1 MNYQK
6 FVQAAFRY
14 TDWISPSIWRM
25 FWIPQPTHNPP
36 PPRVHHLSQSW
47 LILGYLC
54 VSTGSFV
61 YAIFYFFCFLLPS
74 CLEKLLEWCLM
85 DRKGPSPQYCTS
97 VCFYILRTACHCHV
111 LFTVGFVFAHYTN
124 LCFDTVTLKKS
135 KLYKVSDM
143 KRKKNGCYISFCIP
157 VNVFCSKGFC
167 LLMWII
173 QWAVPYVL
181 RVFLG
186 GWGGVSIDV
195 YLLISEGKMMWYCL
209 Y

>member
-1 MNYQK
+1 MKN
-6 FVQAAFRY
+6 VL
-14 TDWISPSIWRM
+14 DSPTH
-25 FWIPQPTHNPP
+25 PQPTPP
-36 PPRVHHLSQSW
+36 PHPPGASFKSVLAYSGLSVCVDW
-47 LILGYLC
+47 KLC
-54 VSTGSFV
+54 LCCL
-61 YAIFYFFCFLLPS
+61 AIFYFFCFLLPS